1 MRSAGLAGAG
11 RGTTRRRVRS
21 RRDWVTLSDSE
32 LLELRFCDLGLRL
45 DEPRLVA
52 AMKALHAEL
61 EARQVGF
68 LPHFWLADEWF
79 SPDGVPGLAIPF
91 YLAHPRLAALERRQM
106 HEVEGGNRR
115 WLMRILRHE
124 AGHAIDTAYGLR
136 RRRDWREVFGKA
148 SQPYPTRYRPRPASH
163 RFVLHLGLWYAQS
176 HPTED
181 FAETFAVWLTPRS
194 RWRRDYG
201 GWPALK
207 KLEFVDRTMRELR
220 NRPAR
225 NAARSLVE
233 PLEENVCTLREHYR
247 RRLGRYPDGASRV
260 YDRQLHRVFAQ
271 GSTEG
276 GEPSAASYLRGAR
289 PRLRQALVKHA
300 GIHPYLASH
309 VLRTATERARVL
321 KLKLKPTA
329 MDLERAVLQM
339 LERIILDTLL
349 RDREDFAL

>member
-1 MRSAGLAGAG
+1 MTPAGSAGAG
-11 RGTTRRRVRS
+11 RGVARRRARS
-21 RRDWVTLSDSE
+21 SRDWVGLSDSE

-45 DEPRLVA
+45 DDARLLA
-52 AMKALHAEL
+52 AIEALHGEL

-68 LPHFWLADEWF
+68 RPHYWLADEWF
-79 SPDGVPGLAIPF
+79 SPDGVPGIAIPF

-124 AGHAIDTAYGLR
+124 AGHAVDTAYGLR
-136 RRRDWREVFGKA
+136 RRRAWREVFGKA
-148 SQPYPTRYRPRPASH
+148 SQPYPTRYRPRPASR

-194 RWRRDYG
+194 RWRRDYD

-220 NRPAR
+220 GRPPR
-225 NAARSLVE
+225 NASRSLVE
-233 PLEENVCTLREHYR
+233 PLEESTRTLREHYR
-247 RRLGRYPDGASRV
+247 RRLGRYPDRASRV

-271 GSTEG
+271 RGTEG
-276 GEPSAASYLRGAR
+276 AEPSAASYLRESR

-300 GIHPYLASH
+300 GVHPYLASH
-309 VLRTATERARVL
+309 VLRTATERARVQG
-321 KLKLKPTA
+321 LKLKPATG
-329 MDLERAVLQM
+329 DLEQSVLQM